1 MGYVEGE
8 ILKRLEDIQA
18 SIIALHSKIDNFEG
32 FFDASEEEIQEF
44 ERELELAKKQGVRLE
59 DLE

>member
-1 MGYVEGE
+1 
-8 ILKRLEDIQA
+8 LKRLEDIQA

-32 FFDASEEEIQEF
+32 FFNASEEEIQEF
-44 ERELELAKKQGVRLE
+44 ERELELAKKRGTRLE